1 MTGFWFNSAR
11 FYLLFQFR
19 YGKLFFVRRKTSR
32 TESCE
37 IMYDKKKIY
46 RELFSIVMPI
56 ALQYLMASLVTASDA
71 FMLGFLDQDSLAASS
86 LAGQVAFVFSLF
98 YGAFVFGCNV
108 LAVQYWGKRDQRSV
122 EEVLAVTMR
131 YSLLV
136 GTFFTLSSLLFPEQ
150 IMRIFTSDG
159 KLISAGAD
167 YLRTVAF
174 SYVLTGFTQAYFGIM
189 KICGR
194 AGLSSFIGSSS
205 VILNIILNYFL
216 IFGAGPFPKMGI
228 TGAALATV
236 ISRVFE
242 MLMVISAM
250 IRRKCPM
257 LHVNM
262 LLHGSRLL
270 HRDYWKYALPILI
283 NQIGWGFGVA
293 MYSVIMGHLGSDAT
307 AANSIASIVR
317 SMIASLCWGIASGV
331 GIVVGG
337 MLGRNETEKARKAG
351 GSFVRFSILVGALS
365 GLVIIAVTPL
375 VLNVVKLNGQ
385 AHHYLKYMMFLAS
398 YYIIGNSLNS
408 TVIVGI
414 FPAGGDTRFGMICDV
429 ITLWG
434 VVVPLGLVGAFVL
447 KLPVI
452 AVAAI
457 LTLDEF
463 VKLPAVYRHYMK
475 FRWLRNITREEREKA
490 SA

>member
-1 MTGFWFNSAR
+1 MSAI
-11 FYLLFQFR
+11 FYLYSGDGCVILFAELYER
-19 YGKLFFVRRKTSR
+19 
-32 TESCE
+32 CE
-37 IMYDKKKIY
+37 IMFDKRKIY
-46 RELFSIVMPI
+46 RELFTIVTPI
-56 ALQYLMASLVTASDA
+56 AFQYLMASLVSASDA
-71 FMLGFLDQDSLAASS
+71 FMLGFLDQESLAAAS
-86 LAGQVAFVFSLF
+86 LAGQAAFVFSLF

-108 LAVQYWGKRDQRSV
+108 LAAQYWGKRDHRSV

-136 GTFFTLSSLLFPEQ
+136 GAVFTLSALIFPEQ
-150 IMRIFTSDG
+150 IMRIFTSDS
-159 KLISAGAD
+159 KLVEAGAD
-167 YLRTVAF
+167 YLRTVAL

-194 AGLSSFIGSSS
+194 AGLSSLIGSSS
-205 VILNIILNYFL
+205 VVLNIILNYIL
-216 IFGAGPFPKMGI
+216 IFGAAGAPKMGI
-228 TGAALATV
+228 SGAALATV

-242 MLMVISAM
+242 AAMVAAAVM
-250 IRRKCPM
+250 RGKCPVLRVSMM
-257 LHVNM
+257 LR
-262 LLHGSRLL
+262 GSRVL
-270 HRDYWKYALPILI
+270 HRDYWRYALPILI
-283 NQIGWGFGVA
+283 NQIGWGCGVA

-331 GIVVGG
+331 GIVTGG
-337 MLGRNETEKARKAG
+337 MLGRNELEKAKKAG
-351 GSFVRFSILVGALS
+351 GSFVRFSIITGALS
-365 GLVIIAVTPL
+365 GLVILACTPL
-375 VLNVVKLNGQ
+375 VLNVVKLNSQ
-385 AHHYLKYMMFLAS
+385 AQHYLKYMMFLAA

-414 FPAGGDTRFGMICDV
+414 FPSGGDTRFGMVCDV
-429 ITLWG
+429 ITLWA
-434 VVVPLGLVGAFVL
+434 VVVPLGLLGAFVL
-447 KLPVI
+447 KLPVL

-475 FRWLRNITREEREKA
+475 FRWLRNITREDMDVPEEA